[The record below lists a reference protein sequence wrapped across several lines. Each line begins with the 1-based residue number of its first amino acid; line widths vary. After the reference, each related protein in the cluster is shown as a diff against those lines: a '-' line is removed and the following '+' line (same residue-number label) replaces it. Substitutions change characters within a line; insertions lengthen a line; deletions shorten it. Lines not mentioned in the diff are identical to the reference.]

1 MIYITGD
8 VHGDW
13 ISRLR
18 KASFPEQKNL
28 TRDDY
33 VFIAGDFGIWD
44 NSSEEN
50 YKLDWLEDRN
60 FTTLFIEGNHSN
72 YDILDALPVE
82 MWHGGKVHFVRPHI
96 IHLMRGQVYE
106 ICGKKIF
113 TFGGAKSHDIQDGI
127 LEPGDNRIH
136 KWSRDYYKMFRVNHV
151 SWWER
156 ELPNQEEMDEGRKN
170 LAEHNNKVDFII
182 THCASSSTQA
192 LLSQGFFAAD
202 KLTDYLEI
210 IKQTIEYEKWFF
222 GHYHIDKVI
231 DEKDLCVF
239 RKIMQIV

>member
-1 MIYITGD
+1 MLFVTGD
-8 VHGDW
+8 VHGDFY
-13 ISRLR
+13 RR
-18 KASFPEQKNL
+18 FREEVFGRQKEL
-28 TRDDY
+28 TREDY
-33 VFIAGDFGIWD
+33 VCVAGDFGIW
-44 NSSEEN
+44 NKSKGRQEE
-50 YKLDWLEDRN
+50 LDWLENRN
-60 FTTLFIEGNHSN
+60 FTTLFVEGNHSN
-72 YDILDALPVE
+72 YDILDELPVE
-82 MWHGGKVHFVRPHI
+82 MWHGGKVHFIRPHI

-113 TFGGAKSHDIQDGI
+113 TFGGAQSHDIKDGI
-127 LEPGDNRIH
+127 LEPGDSRIH
-136 KWSRDYYKMFRVNHV
+136 TWSRNRWKMFRVNHV

>member
-1 MIYITGD
+1 
-8 VHGDW
+8 
-13 ISRLR
+13 
-18 KASFPEQKNL
+18 
-28 TRDDY
+28 
-33 VFIAGDFGIWD
+33 
-44 NSSEEN
+44 
-50 YKLDWLEDRN
+50 
-60 FTTLFIEGNHSN
+60 
-72 YDILDALPVE
+72 
-82 MWHGGKVHFVRPHI
+82 
-96 IHLMRGQVYE
+96 
-106 ICGKKIF
+106 
-113 TFGGAKSHDIQDGI
+113 
-127 LEPGDNRIH
+127 
-136 KWSRDYYKMFRVNHV
+136 MFRVNHV

-210 IKQTIEYEKWFF
+210 IKQTTEYEKWFF